1 MHSRPP
7 DARRPRSSPTRRFGL
22 SLLLLIPLFAGT
34 LGVPAATAD
43 DLAAVVAERKA
54 IAGRIQT
61 QRQQVVRLSAAQDRV
76 TKAIASTKK
85 KLSGINANLSEV
97 QQDVTTLRANIALV
111 SASFGNLVD
120 QLARIDRQLGVLQ
133 AEERRRQTALV
144 ERKALLGD
152 RVRAAYAADRATLL
166 ETLLSS
172 DSFADAL
179 AQVGYHLD
187 FGRQDEALARPIV
200 EDIRELSALHQ
211 EILGTKAETEV
222 LRDEIASR
230 KVELDAQLDELNEA
244 EAKLADLQKKAA
256 AALAEQRAKYDELAK
271 NKVAL
276 TAAIAKS
283 SAARESLTDK
293 IDAIVAQKQR
303 EREQRIREAREREER
318 ERRERE
324 RARQEAARR
333 AAQQREQAQARAA
346 ATPRP
351 RSSGARTGSSGTNS
365 RSIPSRYNGTLIWPL
380 GGYVS
385 QEYGCTGF
393 SLEPT
398 RGNCPGFHSGID
410 IVAPYGAPIR
420 AAGAGEVVYVGW
432 NYADGPDPA
441 WIVVLAHSDGLQT
454 WYAHMLPTAPVTAGQ
469 WVQQGQVIGYEGN
482 TGKSTGAHLHWMVRA
497 NGAFLNPRLFV

>member
-1 MHSRPP
+1 MHTRPS
-7 DARRPRSSPTRRFGL
+7 DTRRPRSSPTRRLGL
-22 SLLLLIPLFAGT
+22 ALLLLIPLFAGT
-34 LGVPAATAD
+34 LGVPAVTAD
-43 DLAAVVAERKA
+43 DLATAVAQRKA
-54 IAGRIQT
+54 IAEKIQA
-61 QRQQVVRLSAAQDRV
+61 QRSQVLRLTASQDRV
-76 TKAIASTKK
+76 TKAIASAKQ
-85 KLSGINANLSEV
+85 KLNGINANLSEV
-97 QQDVTTLRANIALV
+97 QGEVTTLRANIALV
-111 SASFGNLVD
+111 RASFGNLVD
-120 QLARIDRQLGVLQ
+120 QLAQIDRQLGVLQ

-152 RVRAAYAADRATLL
+152 RVRAAYAADRVTLL

-187 FGRQDEALARPIV
+187 FARQDEALARQIV
-200 EDIRELSALHQ
+200 EDIRDLAALHQ
-211 EILGTKAETEV
+211 EILGTKADTEL
-222 LRDEIASR
+222 LRDEIGSR
-230 KVELDAQLDELNEA
+230 KVQLDGQLDELNEA

-256 AALAEQRAKYDELAK
+256 AALAEERAEYSELAK
-271 NKVAL
+271 NKAAL
-276 TAAIAKS
+276 EAAIAKS
-283 SAARESLTDK
+283 AAARESLTDK
-293 IDAIVAQKQR
+293 IDAIVSQKKR

-324 RARQEAARR
+324 RARQETARR
-333 AAQQREQAQARAA
+333 AAQQREQAEARAA
-346 ATPRP
+346 ATPRR
-351 RSSGARTGSSGTNS
+351 RSTAAGSGSSGSSS
-365 RSIPSRYNGTLIWPL
+365 RSIPSRYNGTLTWPL
-380 GGYVS
+380 SGYVS

-393 SLEPT
+393 SLEPA

-454 WYAHMLPTAPVTAGQ
+454 WYAHMQPTAPVSSGQ
-469 WVQQGQVIGYEGN
+469 WVQQGQIIGYEGN